1 LFLISRLNWDR
12 VEADEVLMPLRPSH
26 TTPTPVELLGDA
38 GEISQMGRISG
49 GLWVIGGLVGII
61 GAFLPGSSHEGLAWV
76 VGLGALVLAYGIGSV
91 TGLIPWERATIQALA
106 IGMVVT
112 VPIVGVALYMSGG
125 SISYIEP
132 LLVCSLLYA
141 AFFFPPYWAWP
152 LAIELVLV
160 AGTPLLYDPD
170 AIANA
175 YLPRYL
181 ALAAGFLAVTAV
193 LVRLKGRLVAAEA
206 HQREIANRDPLTGVG
221 NRRAFD
227 ANLRSALT
235 ERSRAQG
242 GRRDADREPLALL
255 LLDLDDFKSINDDHG
270 HQTGDEVLREVARRA
285 LSILRSTD
293 TLARIGGDEFAVIA
307 PGSQGEGAQRMAEA
321 IRSAVALGGTDSA
334 APTPKASIGWAVFPE
349 DGEDFETLMRCA
361 DERLLSLKGNGNGS
375 RLAQLRLSRAGAGH
389 AVPPTERTA

>member
-1 LFLISRLNWDR
+1 
-12 VEADEVLMPLRPSH
+12 VEI
-26 TTPTPVELLGDA
+26 LGSA
-38 GEISQMGRISG
+38 GEVSQMGRISG
-49 GLWVIGGLVGII
+49 GLWVIGGLVGIV
-61 GAFLPGSSHEGLAWV
+61 GAFLPGSAHQGLGWV
-76 VGLGALVLAYGIGSV
+76 VGLSVVVLAYGIGSV
-91 TGLIPWERATIQALA
+91 TGLIPWERATIRALA
-106 IGMVVT
+106 IGMVLT
-112 VPIVGVALYMSGG
+112 VPIVGVALYLSGG
-125 SISYIEP
+125 SLSYIEP

-170 AIANA
+170 AIDNA

-181 ALAAGFLAVTAV
+181 ALAAGFFAVTAV

-227 ANLRSALT
+227 ANLRRELT
-235 ERSRAQG
+235 ERSKPQG
-242 GRRDADREPLALL
+242 GRREADREPLALL
-255 LLDLDDFKSINDDHG
+255 LLDLDDFKAINDDYG
-270 HQTGDEVLREVARRA
+270 HQTGDAVLREVAARA
-285 LSILRSTD
+285 LAILRSGD

-307 PGSQGEGAQRMAEA
+307 PGSHGEGAQRMAEA
-321 IRSAVALGGTDSA
+321 IRSAVALGGSGSS

-349 DGEDFETLMRCA
+349 DGDDFESLMRCA

-375 RLAQLRLSRAGAGH
+375 RIAQLRLHRVRRGPAA
-389 AVPPTERTA
+389 